1 MKKRLISALII
12 ILITLPFMIVGGT
25 FYNILI
31 LLLGSYALYEY
42 TKLLPSD
49 IPLYIRILNYIS
61 YILIVMF
68 NFNINTYYIDIRLL
82 ITTMLITYLP
92 IIFSNKN
99 YNIKLSTYNLGGIF
113 LIAFSMIS
121 LIFIRNISLS
131 LLIYILLIT
140 ISSDT
145 FAFLWGKNFGKTKLS
160 KVSPNKTK
168 EGFIVGVI
176 LGTLI
181 PSTYYMLFYN
191 NSSILLV
198 FIITLLL
205 SITAS
210 LGDLFFSS
218 IKRTFKIKDYSN
230 LIPGHGGI
238 LDRIDSLI
246 LVCVAYFLFVILI

>member
-1 MKKRLISALII
+1 MMNKALEIVKNNKKIVILVISLSVFIFLLINVLCNNISDFDTSIYNAMMSFKSDYMTFIMKAITRFGDAEIL
-12 ILITLPFMIVGGT
+12 ILITVIC
-25 FYNILI
+25 
-31 LLLGSYALYEY
+31 
-42 TKLLPSD
+42 
-49 IPLYIRILNYIS
+49 
-61 YILIVMF
+61 
-68 NFNINTYYIDIRLL
+68 
-82 ITTMLITYLP
+82 
-92 IIFSNKN
+92 
-99 YNIKLSTYNLGGIF
+99 
-113 LIAFSMIS
+113 

-191 NSSILLV
+191 NSNILLV

-246 LVCVAYFLFVILI
+246 LVSIAYFLL